1 MATSKYIVNLKVD
14 ELKAIAWYYA
24 KLSVGTDKQL
34 SHSIYCGAMKK
45 PILAAHLTNVVGL
58 VQIDMEDIAPMITQ
72 WNRDKTEAEQTL
84 MTLIDSANALRPPPQ
99 QNLPLSLRRNKRG
112 QPQPQSD
119 QQEPAA
125 EGQQQ
130 QQQQREQIQAPPPSS
145 HQHRQQTDPD
155 LLDQRILAVVEDAIL
170 RAAAA
175 QQLQPGYP
183 SRPYRGDGIGAQAE
197 PIIIGDVGNDQQEED
212 ISVAKKR
219 VKLNSSITTADTF
232 PASSR
237 GAGLSSSHG
246 AVNGTVMDQ
255 NHGPASNVSAVIP
268 QSGTTHINSNII
280 AHSVPVS
287 VFDSELLPVGQAF
300 IDKCRTGQYNDLTQL
315 LPRKKTRAAA
325 ASSSSSEIAFTFDSN
340 GVMKKSPE
348 LTEILA
354 SSGQKR
360 QIDSFARLAE
370 VMVHTLIGQVYKED
384 IQSASNILEL
394 FSLAITL
401 ERMHGWGV
409 AHHYVEAAL
418 DKRYRV
424 PSFSTRE
431 IDPALYTAAVN
442 RAGAHYN
449 SSFRNHTNT
458 TQTNNSN
465 NSSTS
470 GTNRDPIPI
479 AEQIC
484 INYNKYPKCKWGSE
498 CRRRHICSICGA
510 PHSALG
516 CPSSSG
522 KARDQKKGEK

>member
-1 MATSKYIVNLKVD
+1 MTTTKYIVNLKVD

-58 VQIDMEDIAPMITQ
+58 VQIDMEEVAPMVTQ

-84 MTLIDSANALRPPPQ
+84 MTLIDSANALRQPPQ
-99 QNLPLSLRRNKRG
+99 QDLPLSLRRNKRA
-112 QPQPQSD
+112 QLQPQSE
-119 QQEPAA
+119 QQEPGA
-125 EGQQQ
+125 EGH
-130 QQQQREQIQAPPPSS
+130 QQQREQVQLPPSSS
-145 HQHRQQTDPD
+145 HQHQQQPDPD
-155 LLDQRILAVVEDAIL
+155 LLDQRILAVVENAML

-175 QQLQPGYP
+175 QQLQPEYQ

-197 PIIIGDVGNDQQEED
+197 PIIIGDVVNNQQEED

-219 VKLNSSITTADTF
+219 VKLNPSITSAGPF

-246 AVNGTVMDQ
+246 TVNGMVMDQ
-255 NHGPASNVSAVIP
+255 SHGPASNASASIP
-268 QSGTTHINSNII
+268 SSGTTHINSNII

-340 GVMKKSPE
+340 GVMKKSTE

-384 IQSASNILEL
+384 IQSASNMLEL

-418 DKRYRV
+418 DKRFRV

-442 RAGAHYN
+442 RAGVHYN
-449 SSFRNHTNT
+449 SYKNHPNT

-470 GTNRDPIPI
+470 GTSSSPTPI

-498 CRRRHICSICGA
+498 CRRKHICSICSA

-516 CPSSSG
+516 CPSSPG
-522 KARDQKKGEK
+522 KGRDRRKGEK